1 MDFRMDGASSSG
13 PRPYIRLTSQLKNAT
28 RSAGGEVRFKCEA
41 IGTPPLTFT
50 WLKNHAP
57 VERSRKV
64 KVRNRENSSR
74 LVITELDVLDS
85 GYYQCIASNSAAS
98 VNTTS
103 VLRRLFGPRNELQ
116 PIFPM
121 YFCDFRSFSMAVSRL
136 VCPSSTNA

>member
-1 MDFRMDGASSSG
+1 MDGPSSSG

-28 RSAGGEVRFKCEA
+28 RHTGGEVRFRCEA
-41 IGTPPLTFT
+41 IGTPPLSFM

-57 VERSRKV
+57 IEKSRRV

-85 GYYQCIASNSAAS
+85 GYYQCIATNSAAS

-103 VLRRLFGPRNELQ
+103 VLRVSIAIGSTSAT
-116 PIFPM
+116 PIT
-121 YFCDFRSFSMAVSRL
+121 L
-136 VCPSSTNA
+136 